1 MARKMVIFL
10 SIILA
15 VVLSSCQSVPDDL
28 VVMETSDVELSF
40 SRGSV
45 VATITNNDIE
55 YQIVGNNVED
65 GEGSLMISITNNSD
79 KPYDFKDS
87 DVVILGGKHKWGL
100 WKTLETW
107 DAKAYYNAAV
117 QDCRSGVFWA
127 SIAGVMM
134 KVDAILGIVADRHY
148 SRHPYYSAGDGL
160 VASMVL
166 SRAALDSV
174 RSNSDD
180 YLKYLESNLLFS
192 STIAPGETY
201 SGWVFFEAK
210 KYDFYKIEI
219 SSGKKKKTLNVVMQ
233 RESI

>member
-1 MARKMVIFL
+1 MARKLVVFL
-10 SIILA
+10 SIIL
-15 VVLSSCQSVPDDL
+15 VVILSSCQSVPDDL
-28 VVMETSDVELSF
+28 VVMDTSDVELSF

-87 DVVILGGKHKWGL
+87 DVVIFGGKHKWGL

-117 QDCRSGVFWA
+117 QDRRSGVFWA

-134 KVDAILGIVADRHY
+134 RVDAILGIVADRHY
-148 SRHPYYSAGDGL
+148 SGHPYYSAGDGL

-174 RSNSDD
+174 KSNSDE

-201 SGWVFFEAK
+201 SGWVFFEAL

-219 SSGKKKKTLNVVMQ
+219 TSGKKKKTLNVVMQ